1 MQDGTEGIWF
11 RTSQDEEADRKI
23 RFDEV
28 AALLESFNKIETKIK
43 KDLVEETS
51 ELISR
56 VSFNVDQLPRSH

>member
-28 AALLESFNKIETKIK
+28 AARLESFNKIETKIK
-43 KDLVEETS
+43 KDLVEETN